1 MFVHVRDEAEHTCRP
16 AFVLA
21 RGQTAGGT
29 NTRLLRVMAPTPRVA
44 TIGYQDT
51 EAWYVHR
58 DAALTV
64 PSPDGLTR
72 RLDSWHDPDDCGQE

>member
-1 MFVHVRDEAEHTCRP
+1 MLLHVRDEAEHTCRP

-21 RGQTAGGT
+21 RGKGEL
-29 NTRLLRVMAPTPRVA
+29 LLRVLYPTPRSETV
-44 TIGYQDT
+44 GYQDT
-51 EAWYVHR
+51 EAWYR
-58 DAALTV
+58 QREWAMTV

>member
-21 RGQTAGGT
+21 RGKGSSL
-29 NTRLLRVMAPTPRVA
+29 LLRVMTPTPR
-44 TIGYQDT
+44 TRMPGEDDT

-58 DAALTV
+58 DFALTV
-64 PSPDGLTR
+64 PSPDGSER
-72 RLDSWHDPDDCGQE
+72 RLDTWHAPDDCGQE